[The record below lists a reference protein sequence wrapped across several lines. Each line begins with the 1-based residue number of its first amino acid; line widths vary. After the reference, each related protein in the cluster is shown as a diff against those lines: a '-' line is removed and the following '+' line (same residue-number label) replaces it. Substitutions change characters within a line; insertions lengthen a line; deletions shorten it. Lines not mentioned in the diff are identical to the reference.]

1 MKDMTTNKEYVLWLE
16 ERSEKLRQLESMI
29 LDLQYNANDRPE
41 EDRLSHDD
49 LKMEVCRLWYFVIYG
64 KKYDL

>member
-1 MKDMTTNKEYVLWLE
+1 MKYDEETIKWLE

-29 LDLQYNANDRPE
+29 LDLQCNANDRPE
-41 EDRLSHDD
+41 EVRLSHDD
-49 LKMEVCRLWYFVIYG
+49 LKMEIFRLWYFVTYG

>member
-1 MKDMTTNKEYVLWLE
+1 MEEYIKFLE

-41 EDRLSHDD
+41 EVRLSHDD
-49 LKMEVCRLWYFVIYG
+49 LKMEVFRLWYFVTYG

>member
-1 MKDMTTNKEYVLWLE
+1 MKEHIKWLE
-16 ERSEKLRQLESMI
+16 ERGEKLRQLESMI

-41 EDRLSHDD
+41 EVRLSHDD
-49 LKMEVCRLWYFVIYG
+49 LKMEVFRLWYFVTYG

>member
-1 MKDMTTNKEYVLWLE
+1 MKYDEETIKWLE

-29 LDLQYNANDRPE
+29 LDLQCNANDRPE
-41 EDRLSHDD
+41 EVRLSHDD
-49 LKMEVCRLWYFVIYG
+49 LKMEIFRLWYFVIYG

>member
-1 MKDMTTNKEYVLWLE
+1 MTIENISKEYVLWLE

-29 LDLQYNANDRPE
+29 LNLQYSANDKPK
-41 EDRLSHDD
+41 EDRLNHDE
-49 LKMEVCRLWYFVIYG
+49 LKMEVFKLWYFITYG

>member
-1 MKDMTTNKEYVLWLE
+1 MKYDEETIKWLE

-29 LDLQYNANDRPE
+29 LDLQCNANDRPE
-41 EDRLSHDD
+41 EVRLSHDD
-49 LKMEVCRLWYFVIYG
+49 LKMEVFRLWYFVTYG

>member
-1 MKDMTTNKEYVLWLE
+1 MKYDEETIKWLE

-29 LDLQYNANDRPE
+29 LDLQCNANDRPE
-41 EDRLSHDD
+41 EVRLSHDD
-49 LKMEVCRLWYFVIYG
+49 LKMEVFRLWYFVIYG